1 MRLKKL
7 KLRKVK
13 KMSKWSL
20 KSVLSDLLNSK
31 DLSPDERADLRR
43 AIEKLKDMEI
53 NILVT
58 GATGCGKSST
68 INALFNVN
76 AAQVGQGVDPE
87 TMDIVKYES
96 DGLVIWDSPG
106 LGDGKEADE
115 RHSCN
120 IIGKLLEKDKNGD
133 ALIDVVLVILDG
145 SSRDLRTSYELINE
159 IIIKTLQKSGE
170 NSTDRLLVAI
180 NQCDMAMK
188 GRNWN
193 EETNRSEAALVNFL
207 EEKVASTRRRIQE
220 ATGVT
225 VNPIYYSAGYKDG
238 DNDQNPYNISRL
250 LRYIIENIPEG
261 KRPLVADNIKVKTL
275 RDDTH
280 QDKLKEQEKIEN
292 DIATAL
298 SKLVGSAAE
307 KVISTVSNV
316 AGVIGSAVISAGR
329 AILGWLGF

>member
-1 MRLKKL
+1 MN
-7 KLRKVK
+7 
-13 KMSKWSL
+13 KWSL

-31 DLSPDERADLRR
+31 DLSPDERADLLR
-43 AIEKLKDMEI
+43 AQEKLKDMKI

-68 INALFNVN
+68 INALFNGNV
-76 AAQVGQGVDPE
+76 AQVGQGVDPE
-87 TMDIVKYES
+87 TMDIAKYES
-96 DGLVIWDSPG
+96 DGLIIWDSPG

-115 RHSCN
+115 RHSRN
-120 IIGKLLEKDKNGD
+120 IISKLLEKDKNGN

-145 SSRDLRTSYELINE
+145 SSRDLGTSYELINE

-193 EETNRSEAALVNFL
+193 EETNRPEAALVNFL

-238 DNDQNPYNISRL
+238 NKDQNPYNISRL
-250 LRYIIENIPEG
+250 LRYIIENTPSS
-261 KRPLVADNIKVKTL
+261 KRAIYAENINVDEL
-275 RDDTH
+275 RRDTH
-280 QDKLKEQEKIEN
+280 EDKRQNQDKIEN
-292 DIATAL
+292 DIAVAL
-298 SKLVGSAAE
+298 GKLVGAAAE
-307 KVISTVSNV
+307 KVISTVASV
-316 AGVIGSAVISAGR
+316 AGAIGSAVSTVISAGR
-329 AILGWLGF
+329 AILGRLGF

>member
-1 MRLKKL
+1 MN
-7 KLRKVK
+7 
-13 KMSKWSL
+13 KWSL

-31 DLSPDERADLRR
+31 DLSPDERADLLR
-43 AIEKLKDMEI
+43 AQEKLKDMKI

-68 INALFNVN
+68 INALFNGNV
-76 AAQVGQGVDPE
+76 AQVGQGVDPE
-87 TMDIVKYES
+87 TMDIAKYES
-96 DGLVIWDSPG
+96 DGLIIWDSPG

-115 RHSCN
+115 RHSRN
-120 IIGKLLEKDKNGD
+120 IISKLLEKDKNGN

-145 SSRDLRTSYELINE
+145 SSRDLGTSYELINE

-193 EETNRSEAALVNFL
+193 EETNRPEAALVNFL

-238 DNDQNPYNISRL
+238 NKDQNPYNISRL
-250 LRYIIENIPEG
+250 LRYIIENTPSS
-261 KRPLVADNIKVKTL
+261 KRAIYAENINVDEL
-275 RDDTH
+275 RRDTH
-280 QDKLKEQEKIEN
+280 EDKRQNQDKIEN
-292 DIATAL
+292 DIAVAL
-298 SKLVGSAAE
+298 GKLVGAAAE
-307 KVISTVSNV
+307 KAISTVASV
-316 AGVIGSAVISAGR
+316 AGAIGSAVSTVISAGR
-329 AILGWLGF
+329 AILGRLGF

>member
-1 MRLKKL
+1 MN
-7 KLRKVK
+7 
-13 KMSKWSL
+13 KWSL

-31 DLSPDERADLRR
+31 DLSPDERADLLR
-43 AIEKLKDMEI
+43 AQEKLKDMKI

-68 INALFNVN
+68 INALFNGNV
-76 AAQVGQGVDPE
+76 AQVGQGVDPE
-87 TMDIVKYES
+87 TMDIAKYES
-96 DGLVIWDSPG
+96 DGLIIWDSPG

-115 RHSCN
+115 RHSRN
-120 IIGKLLEKDKNGD
+120 IISKLLEKDKNGN

-145 SSRDLRTSYELINE
+145 SSRDLGTSYELINE

-193 EETNRSEAALVNFL
+193 EETNRPEAALVNFL

-238 DNDQNPYNISRL
+238 NKDQNPYNISRL
-250 LRYIIENIPEG
+250 LRYIIENTPSS
-261 KRPLVADNIKVKTL
+261 KRAIYAENINVDEL
-275 RDDTH
+275 RRDTH
-280 QDKLKEQEKIEN
+280 EDKRQNQDKIEN
-292 DIATAL
+292 DIAVAL
-298 SKLVGSAAE
+298 GKLVGAAAE

-316 AGVIGSAVISAGR
+316 VGVIGSAVISAGR

>member
-1 MRLKKL
+1 MN
-7 KLRKVK
+7 
-13 KMSKWSL
+13 KWSL

-31 DLSPDERADLRR
+31 DLSPDERADLLR
-43 AIEKLKDMEI
+43 AQEKLKDMKI

-68 INALFNVN
+68 INALFNGNV
-76 AAQVGQGVDPE
+76 AQVGQGVDPE
-87 TMDIVKYES
+87 TMDIAKYES
-96 DGLVIWDSPG
+96 DGLIIWDSPG

-115 RHSCN
+115 RHSRN
-120 IIGKLLEKDKNGD
+120 IISKLLEKDKNGN

-145 SSRDLRTSYELINE
+145 SSRDLGTSYELINE

-193 EETNRSEAALVNFL
+193 EETNRPEAALVNLL

-238 DNDQNPYNISRL
+238 NKDQNPYNISRL
-250 LRYIIENIPEG
+250 LRYIIENTPSS
-261 KRPLVADNIKVKTL
+261 KRAIYAENINVDEL
-275 RDDTH
+275 RRDTH
-280 QDKLKEQEKIEN
+280 EDKRQNQDKIEN
-292 DIATAL
+292 DIAVAL
-298 SKLVGSAAE
+298 GKLVGAAAE

-316 AGVIGSAVISAGR
+316 AGVIVSAVISAGR

>member
-1 MRLKKL
+1 
-7 KLRKVK
+7 
-13 KMSKWSL
+13 MSKWSL

-68 INALFNVN
+68 INALFN
-76 AAQVGQGVDPE
+76 
-87 TMDIVKYES
+87 
-96 DGLVIWDSPG
+96 VIWDSPG

-193 EETNRSEAALVNFL
+193 EETNRPEAALVNFL

>member
-1 MRLKKL
+1 MN
-7 KLRKVK
+7 
-13 KMSKWSL
+13 KWSL

-31 DLSPDERADLRR
+31 DLSPDERADLLR
-43 AIEKLKDMEI
+43 AQEKLKDMKI

-68 INALFNVN
+68 INALFNGNV
-76 AAQVGQGVDPE
+76 AQVGQGVDPE
-87 TMDIVKYES
+87 TMDIAKYES
-96 DGLVIWDSPG
+96 DGLIIWDSPG

-115 RHSCN
+115 RHSRN
-120 IIGKLLEKDKNGD
+120 IISKLLEKDKNGN

-145 SSRDLRTSYELINE
+145 SSRDLGTSYELINE

-193 EETNRSEAALVNFL
+193 EETNRPEAALVNFL

-238 DNDQNPYNISRL
+238 NKDQNPYNISRL
-250 LRYIIENIPEG
+250 LRYIIENTPSS
-261 KRPLVADNIKVKTL
+261 KRAIYAENIIVDEL
-275 RDDTH
+275 RRDTH
-280 QDKLKEQEKIEN
+280 EDKRQNQDKIEN
-292 DIATAL
+292 DIAVAL
-298 SKLVGSAAE
+298 GKLVGAAAE
-307 KVISTVSNV
+307 KVISTVASV
-316 AGVIGSAVISAGR
+316 AGAIGSAVSTVISAGR
-329 AILGWLGF
+329 AILGRLGF

>member
-1 MRLKKL
+1 MN
-7 KLRKVK
+7 
-13 KMSKWSL
+13 KWSL

-31 DLSPDERADLRR
+31 DLSPDERADLLR
-43 AIEKLKDMEI
+43 AQEKLKDMKI

-68 INALFNVN
+68 INALFNGNV
-76 AAQVGQGVDPE
+76 AQVGQGVDPE
-87 TMDIVKYES
+87 TMDIAKYES
-96 DGLVIWDSPG
+96 DGLIIWDSPG

-115 RHSCN
+115 RHSRN
-120 IIGKLLEKDKNGD
+120 IISKLLEKDKNGN

-145 SSRDLRTSYELINE
+145 SSRDLGTSYELINE

-193 EETNRSEAALVNFL
+193 EETNRPEAALVNFL

-238 DNDQNPYNISRL
+238 NKDQNPYNISRL
-250 LRYIIENIPEG
+250 LRYIIENTPSS
-261 KRPLVADNIKVKTL
+261 KRAIYAENINVDEL
-275 RDDTH
+275 RRDTH
-280 QDKLKEQEKIEN
+280 EDKRQNQDKIEN
-292 DIATAL
+292 DIAVAL
-298 SKLVGSAAE
+298 GKLVGAAAE